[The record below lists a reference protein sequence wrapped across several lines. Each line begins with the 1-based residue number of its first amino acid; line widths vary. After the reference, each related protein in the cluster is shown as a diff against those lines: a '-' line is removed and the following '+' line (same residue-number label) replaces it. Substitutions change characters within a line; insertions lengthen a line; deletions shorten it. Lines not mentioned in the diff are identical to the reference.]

1 MDNWFST
8 QVDRDFQTGMY
19 GDGIRLYDNP
29 EHYIIIKG
37 VLYDKEKNILVVK
50 NDKGHNIKLSKEP
63 NVDYFK
69 NTLLTYWRNWN
80 NSVGKHY
87 EDRCDY
93 KPWAHTS
100 LKSLAAELGLHSNVL
115 VNEMYIK

>member
-19 GDGIRLYDNP
+19 GYGIRLYNLDL
-29 EHYIIIKG
+29 HYYLITG
-37 VLYDKEKNILVVK
+37 VSYDEEKNILVVK
-50 NDKGHNIKLSKEP
+50 NKGHNIILSTEP
-63 NVDYFK
+63 NTDYFK
-69 NTLLTYWRNWN
+69 NTLLTYWRNWD

-87 EDRCDY
+87 EEDRCDY

-100 LKSLAAELGLHSNVL
+100 LAALAAELGLHSSGSVNV
-115 VNEMYIK
+115 MYIR

>member
-19 GDGIRLYDNP
+19 GYGIRLYNLDL
-29 EHYIIIKG
+29 HYYLITG
-37 VLYDKEKNILVVK
+37 VSYD
-50 NDKGHNIKLSKEP
+50 
-63 NVDYFK
+63 
-69 NTLLTYWRNWN
+69 
-80 NSVGKHY
+80 

-100 LKSLAAELGLHSNVL
+100 LAALAAELGLHSSGSVNV
-115 VNEMYIK
+115 MYIR